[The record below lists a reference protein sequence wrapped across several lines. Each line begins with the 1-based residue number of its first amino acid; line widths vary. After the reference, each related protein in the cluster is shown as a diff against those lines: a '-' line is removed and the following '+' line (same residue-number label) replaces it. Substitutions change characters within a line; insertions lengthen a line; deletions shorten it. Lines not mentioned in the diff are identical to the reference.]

1 MNTEHLI
8 NMANQIG
15 RFYEP
20 YPDRA
25 EALKSAAMHLRRFW
39 EPRMRIAFL
48 DHLDSGHGGSLDP
61 FMLEA
66 VKAHRNELTPTG
78 SPFSP

>member
-15 RFYEP
+15 RFYEA
-20 YPDRA
+20 YPNRA
-25 EALKSAAMHLRRFW
+25 ESLKSAAMHLRRFW
-39 EPRMRIAFL
+39 EPRMRVAFFEYL
-48 DHLDSGHGGSLDP
+48 DAGHEAHLDP

-66 VKAHRNELTPTG
+66 VRTHRKDLMPAKST
-78 SPFSP
+78 SPL